1 MTSEPGDAPPIRP
14 RGRMLPIGAALGAVV
29 LLGCVGVLYGMKG
42 PGKEG
47 AVECRAAVSAK
58 ARLDPLVHG
67 EMAALALLPTGRLVP
82 ALAFD
87 GPNGEPKTLADFK
100 GRTVLLNLWATWCIP
115 CRKEMPALD
124 RLQAKLG
131 GPDFQVVAV
140 NIDTAR
146 LDRPKAFLHETGV
159 TSLPLYTDSTAN
171 VFQVLRADGQALGLP
186 TTVLVD
192 RNGCELGAM
201 AGPAAWDSPDAEKL
215 IEAAKQS

>member
-1 MTSEPGDAPPIRP
+1 MTQEPSAYRPAPRP
-14 RGRMLPIGAALGAVV
+14 QRARIGVAAGAVAV
-29 LLGCVGVLYGMKG
+29 LGSFGVLYGMRG
-42 PGKEG
+42 LGKEG
-47 AVECRAAVSAK
+47 PTECRTTGSPHT
-58 ARLDPLVHG
+58 RLDPLVHG
-67 EMAALALLPTGRLVP
+67 EVAALALGSSGRLVP
-82 ALAFD
+82 GLSFQGPD
-87 GPNGEPKTLADFK
+87 GQAKTLADFK

-146 LDRPKAFLHETGV
+146 LDRPKAFLQDIGV
-159 TSLPLYTDSTAN
+159 ANLPLYTDSTAK

-192 RNGCELGAM
+192 KNGCELGVM
-201 AGPAAWDSPDAEKL
+201 AGPAEWDSPDAEKL